1 LVQPSVTSF
10 GRTTD
15 HRHMKGNRL
24 MNEYQVIVV
33 GGGAAGMMA
42 AGQAAKGGAKVL
54 LLEKKERLGRKIA
67 ISGKGRCN
75 ITNEENVSD
84 FISHY
89 PGNGRFLHSILRDF
103 DNVVLRDFF
112 ASYGVETKVERG
124 GRVFPVSDEA
134 EKVVE
139 ALEAFLADKGVEIR
153 SGIAVE
159 EIIVENGQVTGVR
172 GAGQKRYLAPVVI
185 VCTGGSSYPA
195 TGSNGDGFRFA
206 RKLGHHVI
214 TPRPALVPLKA
225 AEDWAKELQGLAL
238 RNVEATLWMDGK
250 KRVAEFGEM
259 LFTHFGVSGPIIL
272 TLSRQAGDALRKG
285 EQVELRIN
293 LKPALSPEQLDA
305 RVQRD
310 FQKYSNKQFKN
321 ALDDLLP
328 QSLIPVMI
336 RLSRINPEGLV
347 HQISR
352 EERKRLVGLL
362 QELPLTITE
371 TLPIEAAIVTAG
383 GVDVKEINPK
393 TMASKCV
400 EGLYWAGEVVDVDGI
415 TGGYNLQA
423 AFAMGYRAGRA
434 ACDNAL
440 SRWSD

>member
-1 LVQPSVTSF
+1 
-10 GRTTD
+10 
-15 HRHMKGNRL
+15 

-42 AGQAAKGGAKVL
+42 AGQAARGGAKVL

-75 ITNEENVSD
+75 ITNVENVSD

-89 PGNGRFLHSILRDF
+89 PGNGRFLHGILRDF
-103 DNVVLRDFF
+103 DNVALREFF

-124 GRVFPVSDEA
+124 GRVFPVSDDA
-134 EKVVE
+134 EKIVD
-139 ALEAFLADKGVEIR
+139 ALVTFLKNKGVTIK

-159 EIIVENGQVTGVR
+159 EVLVENGHVTGVR
-172 GAGQKRYLAPVVI
+172 GNGQRYLAPRVVI
-185 VCTGGSSYPA
+185 CTGGSSYPA

-206 RKLGHHVI
+206 RKLGHSVI
-214 TPRPALVPLKA
+214 TPRPALVPLKT
-225 AEDWAKELQGLAL
+225 AEDWVKELQGLAL
-238 RNVEATLWMDGK
+238 RNVEASLWIGGK
-250 KRVAEFGEM
+250 KQIAEFGEM

-272 TLSRQAGDALRKG
+272 TLSRQAGDALREGK
-285 EQVELRIN
+285 QVELRIN
-293 LKPALSPEQLDA
+293 LKPALSAEQLDL

-310 FQKYSNKQFKN
+310 FQKYSNKQSKN

-328 QSLIPVMI
+328 QSLIPVLI
-336 RLSRINPEGLV
+336 RLSGINPEGVV

-352 EERKRLVGLL
+352 EERKSLVKLL
-362 QELPLTITE
+362 QGLPLTITDTLSIE
-371 TLPIEAAIVTAG
+371 TAIVTAG
-383 GVDVKEINPK
+383 GISVKEINPK

-423 AFAMGYRAGRA
+423 AFAMGYRAGQA
-434 ACDNAL
+434 AGNVV
-440 SRWSD
+440 S

>member
-1 LVQPSVTSF
+1 
-10 GRTTD
+10 
-15 HRHMKGNRL
+15 

-75 ITNEENVSD
+75 ITNVENVSD

-89 PGNGRFLHSILRDF
+89 PGNGRFLHGILRDF
-103 DNVVLRDFF
+103 DNVALREFF
-112 ASYGVETKVERG
+112 SSYGVETKVERG
-124 GRVFPVSDEA
+124 GRVFPVSDDA
-134 EKVVE
+134 EKIVE
-139 ALEAFLADKGVEIR
+139 ALSSFLSDMGVKVE
-153 SGIAVE
+153 SGITVE
-159 EIIVENGQVTGVR
+159 EIMVEGGHVIGVR
-172 GAGQKRYLAPVVI
+172 GTGPKKYFAPRVV

-206 RKLGHHVI
+206 RKLGHSVI
-214 TPRPALVPLKA
+214 TPRPALVPLKT
-225 AEDWAKELQGLAL
+225 AEGWVKKLQGLAL
-238 RNVEATLWMDGK
+238 RNVEASLWIGGK
-250 KRVAEFGEM
+250 KQAVEFGEM

-272 TLSRQAGDALRKG
+272 TLSRQAGDALREGK
-285 EQVELRIN
+285 QVELRIN
-293 LKPALSPEQLDA
+293 LKPALTPEQLDI

-328 QSLIPVMI
+328 QSLIPVLI
-336 RLSRINPEGLV
+336 RLSGINPEIVV

-352 EERKRLVGLL
+352 EERKRLLRLL
-362 QELPLTITE
+362 QELPLTIKE
-371 TLPIEAAIVTAG
+371 TLSIETAIVTAG
-383 GVDVKEINPK
+383 GVNVKEINPK
-393 TMASKCV
+393 TMESKRV

-423 AFAMGYRAGRA
+423 AFAMGYRAGQAVR
-434 ACDNAL
+434 DVVL
-440 SRWSD
+440 

>member
-1 LVQPSVTSF
+1 
-10 GRTTD
+10 
-15 HRHMKGNRL
+15 

-42 AGQAAKGGAKVL
+42 AGQAAIAGSRVL
-54 LLEKKERLGRKIA
+54 LLEKKEHLGRKIA

-75 ITNEENVSD
+75 LTNEENVSD

-89 PGNGRFLHSILRDF
+89 PGNGRFLHGILREF
-103 DNVVLRDFF
+103 DNVALREFF
-112 ASYGVETKVERG
+112 QSYGVETKVERG
-124 GRVFPVSDEA
+124 GRVFPVSDDA
-134 EKVVE
+134 ENIVQ
-139 ALEAFLADKGVEIR
+139 ALKAFLTQKGVEVR

-159 EIIVENGQVTGVR
+159 EILVENEQVKGVR
-172 GAGQKRYLAPVVI
+172 VAGHKQYLAPSVI

-195 TGSNGDGFRFA
+195 TGSNGDGFKFG
-206 RKLGHHVI
+206 RKLGHHVM
-214 TPRPALVPLKA
+214 TPRPALVPLKTSEA
-225 AEDWAKELQGLAL
+225 WVKELQGLAL
-238 RNVEATLWMDGK
+238 KNTEASLWIDGK
-250 KRVAEFGEM
+250 KKISEFGEM

-272 TLSRQAGDALRKG
+272 TMSRQAGDALGGGK
-285 EQVELRIN
+285 QVELRIN
-293 LKPALSPEQLDA
+293 LKPALSPEQLDV

-336 RLSRINPEGLV
+336 HLSGINPDGVV

-352 EERKRLVGLL
+352 EERKRLVELL
-362 QELPLTITE
+362 QALPITITE
-371 TLPIEAAIVTAG
+371 TLSIETAIVTAG
-383 GVDVKEINPK
+383 GIDVKEINPK
-393 TMASKCV
+393 TMASKKV

-423 AFAMGYRAGRA
+423 AFSMGYRAGRSA
-434 ACDNAL
+434 SDSAL
-440 SRWSD
+440 SLV

>member
-1 LVQPSVTSF
+1 
-10 GRTTD
+10 
-15 HRHMKGNRL
+15 MK
-24 MNEYQVIVV
+24 EYQVIVV

-54 LLEKKERLGRKIA
+54 LLEKKEHLGRKIA

-89 PGNGRFLHSILRDF
+89 PGNGRFLHGILRDF
-103 DNVVLRDFF
+103 DNVALREFF

-124 GRVFPVSDEA
+124 GRVFPVSDDA
-134 EKVVE
+134 EKVVQ
-139 ALEAFLADKGVEIR
+139 ALVAFLADKGVDIQ

-159 EIIVENGQVTGVR
+159 EILVEDGQVKGVR
-172 GAGQKRYLAPVVI
+172 GPGQKRYFAPTVI

-195 TGSNGDGFRFA
+195 TGSNGDGFRLA
-206 RKLGHHVI
+206 RKLGHRVI

-225 AEDWAKELQGLAL
+225 AEDWVKELQGLSL
-238 RNVEATLWMDGK
+238 RNVEGSLWIDGK
-250 KRVAEFGEM
+250 KRIAEFGEM

-272 TLSRQAGDALRKG
+272 TLSRQAGDALSEGKH
-285 EQVELRIN
+285 VELRIN
-293 LKPALSPEQLDA
+293 LKPALSSEQLDA

-328 QSLIPVMI
+328 QSMI
-336 RLSRINPEGLV
+336 LVVVRLCEINPDGVV

-352 EERKRLVGLL
+352 EERKRLVRLL

-371 TLPIEAAIVTAG
+371 TLSIETAIVTAG

-400 EGLYWAGEVVDVDGI
+400 EGLFWAGEVVDVDGI

-434 ACDNAL
+434 ACDVVL
-440 SRWSD
+440 TVV

>member
-1 LVQPSVTSF
+1 
-10 GRTTD
+10 
-15 HRHMKGNRL
+15 

-54 LLEKKERLGRKIA
+54 LLEKKEHLGRKIA

-75 ITNEENVSD
+75 LTNEENVSD

-89 PGNGRFLHSILRDF
+89 PGNGRFLHGILREF
-103 DNVVLRDFF
+103 DNVALREFF
-112 ASYGVETKVERG
+112 AHYGVETKVERG
-124 GRVFPVSDEA
+124 GRVFPVSDDA

-139 ALEAFLADKGVEIR
+139 ALTAFLAEKGVEVR

-159 EIIVENGQVTGVR
+159 EILVEDGQVKGVR
-172 GAGQKRYLAPVVI
+172 GAGQKRYLAPSVI
-185 VCTGGSSYPA
+185 VCTGGLSYPT

-206 RKLGHHVI
+206 RKLGHSVI
-214 TPRPALVPLKA
+214 TPRPALVPLKTS
-225 AEDWAKELQGLAL
+225 EEWVKELQGLAL
-238 RNVEATLWMDGK
+238 RNVEACLWIGGK
-250 KRVAEFGEM
+250 KKITEFGEM

-272 TLSRQAGDALRKG
+272 TLSRQVGDALRGG

-336 RLSRINPEGLV
+336 RLCGINPEGVV

-352 EERKRLVGLL
+352 EERKRLVEFLQGL
-362 QELPLTITE
+362 PVTITE
-371 TLPIEAAIVTAG
+371 TLSIETAIVTAG
-383 GVDVKEINPK
+383 GIDVKEINPK
-393 TMASKCV
+393 TMASKRV

-423 AFAMGYRAGRA
+423 AFSMGYRAGHSA
-434 ACDNAL
+434 
-440 SRWSD
+440 SDSVLRVV

>member
-1 LVQPSVTSF
+1 
-10 GRTTD
+10 
-15 HRHMKGNRL
+15 

-54 LLEKKERLGRKIA
+54 LLEKKEHLGRKIA

-75 ITNEENVSD
+75 LTNEENVSD

-89 PGNGRFLHSILRDF
+89 PGNGRFLHGILRNF
-103 DNVVLRDFF
+103 DNVALRDFF
-112 ASYGVETKVERG
+112 GSYGVETKVERG
-124 GRVFPVSDEA
+124 GRVFPVSDDA
-134 EKVVE
+134 ERVVE
-139 ALEAFLADKGVEIR
+139 ALKTFLAEKGVEVR
-153 SGIAVE
+153 SGITVE
-159 EIIVENGQVTGVR
+159 EILVENGQVKGVR
-172 GAGQKRYLAPVVI
+172 GAGQKRYLAPTVI

-195 TGSNGDGFRFA
+195 TGSSGDGFRFA
-206 RKLGHHVI
+206 RKLGHRVI
-214 TPRPALVPLKA
+214 TPRPALVPLKTT
-225 AEDWAKELQGLAL
+225 EEWVKELQGLAL
-238 RNVEATLWMDGK
+238 KNVEVSLWIAGK
-250 KRVAEFGEM
+250 KTFTEFGEM

-272 TLSRQAGDALRKG
+272 TISRQAGDALRAG
-285 EQVELRIN
+285 ERVQLQIN
-293 LKPALSPEQLDA
+293 FKPALSPEQLDA

-336 RLSRINPEGLV
+336 RLSGINPEGVV

-362 QELPLTITE
+362 QELPVTISD
-371 TLPIEAAIVTAG
+371 TLPLETAIVTAG
-383 GVDVKEINPK
+383 GIAVKEINPK
-393 TMASKCV
+393 TMASKVV

-423 AFAMGYRAGRA
+423 AFSMGYRAGRSA
-434 ACDNAL
+434 
-440 SRWSD
+440 SDSVLAMF

>member
-1 LVQPSVTSF
+1 
-10 GRTTD
+10 
-15 HRHMKGNRL
+15 

-54 LLEKKERLGRKIA
+54 LLEKKEHLGRKIA

-75 ITNEENVSD
+75 LTNEENVSD

-89 PGNGRFLHSILRDF
+89 PGNGRFLHGILREF
-103 DNVVLRDFF
+103 DNVALREFF
-112 ASYGVETKVERG
+112 ARYGVETKVERG
-124 GRVFPVSDEA
+124 GRVFPVSDDA

-139 ALEAFLADKGVEIR
+139 ALTGFLAEKGVEVR
-153 SGIAVE
+153 SGTAVE
-159 EIIVENGQVTGVR
+159 KILVENGQVKGVL
-172 GAGQKRYLAPVVI
+172 GAGQKRYLAPSVI

-206 RKLGHHVI
+206 RKLGHSVI
-214 TPRPALVPLKA
+214 TPRPALVPMKT
-225 AEDWAKELQGLAL
+225 AEEWVKELQGLAL
-238 RNVEATLWMDGK
+238 RNVEASLWIDGK
-250 KRVAEFGEM
+250 KKITEFGEM

-272 TLSRQAGDALRKG
+272 TLSRQAGDALREGK
-285 EQVELRIN
+285 QVELRIN
-293 LKPALSPEQLDA
+293 LKPALSLEQLDA

-336 RLSRINPEGLV
+336 RLSGINKEGVV

-362 QELPLTITE
+362 QGLTVTITE
-371 TLPIEAAIVTAG
+371 TLSLETAIVTAG
-383 GVDVKEINPK
+383 GIDVKEINPK
-393 TMASKCV
+393 TMASKRI

-423 AFAMGYRAGRA
+423 AFSMGYRAGNSA
-434 ACDNAL
+434 SYSLLDGLINTPSA
-440 SRWSD
+440 

>member
-1 LVQPSVTSF
+1 
-10 GRTTD
+10 
-15 HRHMKGNRL
+15 

-42 AGQAAKGGAKVL
+42 AGQAAIGSAKVL
-54 LLEKKERLGRKIA
+54 LVEKKERLGRKIA
-67 ISGKGRCN
+67 ITGKGRCN

-89 PGNGRFLHSILRDF
+89 PGNGRFLHGILRGF
-103 DNVVLRDFF
+103 DNVALRDFF
-112 ASYGVETKVERG
+112 ARYGVETKVERG
-124 GRVFPVSDEA
+124 GRVFPISDDA
-134 EKVVE
+134 EKIVD
-139 ALEAFLADKGVEIR
+139 ALAAFLTETGVEVR
-153 SGIAVE
+153 SGITVE
-159 EIIVENGQVTGVR
+159 EILVENGHVAGVR
-172 GAGQKRYLAPVVI
+172 GHGQKKFLAPVVI

-195 TGSNGDGFRFA
+195 TGSSGDGFRFA
-206 RKLGHHVI
+206 RKLGHKVI
-214 TPRPALVPLKA
+214 TPRPALVPLKT
-225 AEDWAKELQGLAL
+225 AEDWVKELQGLSL
-238 RNVEATLWMDGK
+238 KNVEGSLWIDGK
-250 KRVAEFGEM
+250 KQITEFGEM

-272 TLSRQAGDALRKG
+272 TMSRRAGDALCNG
-285 EQVELRIN
+285 EQVELRVN
-293 LKPALSPEQLDA
+293 FKPALTQEQLDA

-336 RLSRINPEGLV
+336 RLSGINPEGVV

-352 EERKRLVGLL
+352 EQRKRLLRLL
-362 QELPLTITE
+362 QELPMTITE
-371 TLPIEAAIVTAG
+371 TLSIETAIVTAG

-393 TMASKCV
+393 TMASKCL

-423 AFAMGYRAGRA
+423 AFAMGYRAGCA
-434 ACDNAL
+434 AREVAL
-440 SRWSD
+440 SVV